1 MPRLDDCH
9 EQVVHALE
17 KDGWSVDHR
26 PRRLIH
32 EERLV
37 FIDIQAA
44 KGVNGSRQQIL
55 LAEVKCFPD
64 RERTTQELY
73 IAFGQYII
81 YRALLAQEEIN
92 LPLYLAVPLDAYGD
106 IFDSTVQRAI
116 SDNKIKLVIVNLETE
131 TIAQWRE

>member
-17 KDGWSVDHR
+17 KDGWNVDDK

-32 EERLV
+32 QERLV

-44 KGVNGSRQQIL
+44 RGTNGSRQQIL

-81 YRALLAQEEIN
+81 
-92 LPLYLAVPLDAYGD
+92 
-106 IFDSTVQRAI
+106 
-116 SDNKIKLVIVNLETE
+116 
-131 TIAQWRE
+131 